1 MTKKFKAKNME
12 KLDNPLRRK
21 MLPPDEIVKNLNIEK
36 DTSVADVGCGTGYF
50 TIPFARE
57 IGERGT
63 VYAIDIN
70 PMMLEET
77 RRRTEEERLMN
88 VDIVQSSENNFV
100 LKDNAVDIIF
110 TSTVFHEV
118 DSPRKFLAECRRIL
132 KNDGRLVILDWNK
145 IDEDFGPPRHKR
157 IDIEEVKKYLSEG
170 NFDIKDINYVGNSF
184 YIVEGM

>member
-1 MTKKFKAKNME
+1 
-12 KLDNPLRRK
+12 
-21 MLPPDEIVKNLNIEK
+21 
-36 DTSVADVGCGTGYF
+36 
-50 TIPFARE
+50 
-57 IGERGT
+57 
-63 VYAIDIN
+63 
-70 PMMLEET
+70 MMLEET